1 MFHSETSGKWNGQS
15 TIEFN
20 AKSHFWHFTRHK
32 ETFVSAFLS
41 RCIALSVFVF
51 VFFVV
56 FSFFGVT
63 IILFSNF
70 FRGYDPDFYI
80 KICLI
85 YFGDVFLFCLSGLW
99 VYHLGAQYYFNPQH
113 IV

>member
-1 MFHSETSGKWNGQS
+1 MDKAQLNS
-15 TIEFN
+15 TPRVPFDTLPDIKRYSYQLFCPV
-20 AKSHFWHFTRHK
+20 
-32 ETFVSAFLS
+32 VSRYLFLF
-41 RCIALSVFVF
+41 LF
-51 VFFVV
+51 FFVV